1 MLSLPEMILAFFS
14 CIAQNPDNF
23 RGADKPHK
31 PGASNL
37 FYGQTVFDQ
46 FDGQEEIVSVVVNK
60 KMFELM
66 SKVKVDPS
74 DKETQQ
80 YLKLIQNLENLKVF
94 STTNTKAAREMK
106 TVADSYIKAAFL
118 EELKKVNEHGKQI
131 TIDVKRS
138 GGNNQLSEFLMF
150 IEDDA
155 NGINR
160 AVLMSL
166 TGVFNLS
173 DIAILTD
180 KMQIPGGTELKKLT
194 QK

>member
-1 MLSLPEMILAFFS
+1 MRKILIVLVAAF
-14 CIAQNPDNF
+14 
-23 RGADKPHK
+23 
-31 PGASNL
+31 ASGS

-46 FDGQEEIVSVVVNK
+46 FDGQEEIVSVIVNK

-80 YLKLIQNLENLKVF
+80 YLKLIQNLDNLKVY
-94 STTNTKAAREMK
+94 STTNTTAAQKMK
-106 TVADSYIKAAFL
+106 DAADSYIQSAGL
-118 EELKKVNEHGKQI
+118 EELKKVNENGKQI

-138 GGNNQLSEFLMF
+138 GNQLKEFLMF
-150 IEDDA
+150 IDDDA

-160 AVLMSL
+160 SVLMSL
-166 TGVFNLS
+166 TGIFNLN
-173 DIAILTD
+173 DISILTD

-194 QK
+194 EK

>member
-1 MLSLPEMILAFFS
+1 MKMKKVFLTFLVTLAS
-14 CIAQNPDNF
+14 I
-23 RGADKPHK
+23 
-31 PGASNL
+31 S

-66 SKVKVDPS
+66 SKVKADPS

-80 YLKLIQNLENLKVF
+80 YLKLIQNLDNLKVF
-94 STTNTKAAREMK
+94 STTNSTAALKMK
-106 TVADSYIKAAFL
+106 DVADAYIKSADL
-118 EELKKVNEHGKQI
+118 EELKKVNENGKQV
-131 TIDVKRS
+131 TIDVKRT
-138 GGNNQLSEFLMF
+138 GTNQLREFLMF
-150 IEDDA
+150 IDDDA

-160 AVLMSL
+160 SVLMSL
-166 TGVFNLS
+166 TGVFSLS
-173 DIAILTD
+173 DISILTD

>member
-1 MLSLPEMILAFFS
+1 MKMKKVLITLVVAF
-14 CIAQNPDNF
+14 
-23 RGADKPHK
+23 
-31 PGASNL
+31 ASNF
-37 FYGQTVFDQ
+37 FYGQAVFDQ
-46 FDGQEEIVSVVVNK
+46 FDEQEEIVSVIVNK

-94 STTNTKAAREMK
+94 STTNTLAARKMK
-106 TVADSYIKAAFL
+106 DVADSYIKSADL
-118 EELKKVNEHGKQI
+118 EELKKVNENGKQV
-131 TIDVKRS
+131 TIDVKRT
-138 GGNNQLSEFLMF
+138 GTNQLREFLMF

-160 AVLMSL
+160 SVLMSL
-166 TGVFNLS
+166 TGVFSLS

>member
-1 MLSLPEMILAFFS
+1 MKTKKVLIALLFAF
-14 CIAQNPDNF
+14 
-23 RGADKPHK
+23 
-31 PGASNL
+31 ASSS
-37 FYGQTVFDQ
+37 FYGQAVFDQ
-46 FDGQEEIVSVVVNK
+46 FDGQEEIVSVMVNK

-94 STTNTKAAREMK
+94 STTNSTSARKMRD
-106 TVADSYIKAAFL
+106 VADAYIKSASL
-118 EELKKVNEHGKQI
+118 EELKKVNENGKQV
-131 TIDVKRS
+131 TIDVKRA
-138 GGNNQLSEFLMF
+138 GANNQLNEFVMF
-150 IEDDA
+150 IDDDA

-160 AVLMSL
+160 SVLMSL
-166 TGVFNLS
+166 TGVFNLN
-173 DIAILTD
+173 DISILTD

>member
-1 MLSLPEMILAFFS
+1 MKRIL
-14 CIAQNPDNF
+14 IILIVTL
-23 RGADKPHK
+23 
-31 PGASNL
+31 ASTS

-46 FDGQEEIVSVVVNK
+46 FEGEEEIVSVIVNK

-66 SKVKVDPS
+66 SKVKVDAS

-80 YLKLIQNLENLKVF
+80 YLKLIQNLDVLKVF
-94 STTNTKAAREMK
+94 STTNSDAAKNIRD
-106 TVADSYIKAAFL
+106 VADAYIKTAAL
-118 EELKKVNEHGKQI
+118 EELKKVNENGKQI

-138 GGNNQLSEFLMF
+138 GDNQLKEFVMF
-150 IEDDA
+150 IDDDA

-160 AVLMSL
+160 SVLMSL
-166 TGVFNLS
+166 TGAFSLS
-173 DIAILTD
+173 DIPILTD

>member
-1 MLSLPEMILAFFS
+1 MKKVFVTLFFVLASGSFY
-14 CIAQNPDNF
+14 AQ
-23 RGADKPHK
+23 A
-31 PGASNL
+31 
-37 FYGQTVFDQ
+37 VFDQ
-46 FDGQEEIVSVVVNK
+46 FNGKEEIVSVVVNK

-66 SKVKVDPS
+66 SKVKVDAS

-80 YLKLIQNLENLKVF
+80 YLKLIQNLNDLRVF
-94 STTNTKAAREMK
+94 STTNKAAALKMK
-106 TVADSYIKAAFL
+106 EVADTYIKSSAL
-118 EELKKVNEHGKQI
+118 EELKKVNEKGKQI

-138 GGNNQLSEFLMF
+138 GNANQLNEFVMF

-160 AVLMSL
+160 SVLMSL
-166 TGVFNLS
+166 TGVFSLN
-173 DIAILTD
+173 DIPVLTD

>member
-1 MLSLPEMILAFFS
+1 MKKVLLAFLV
-14 CIAQNPDNF
+14 AL
-23 RGADKPHK
+23 
-31 PGASNL
+31 ASSS

-46 FDGQEEIVSVVVNK
+46 FDGKEEIVSVIVNK

-94 STTNTKAAREMK
+94 STTNTAAAKNMRD
-106 TVADSYIKAAFL
+106 VADSYIKSADL
-118 EELKKVNEHGKQI
+118 EELKKVNENGKQV
-131 TIDVKRS
+131 TIDVKRT
-138 GGNNQLSEFLMF
+138 GTNQLREFLMF
-150 IEDDA
+150 IDDDA

-160 AVLMSL
+160 SVLMSL
-166 TGVFNLS
+166 TGVFSLN
-173 DIAILTD
+173 DISILTD
-180 KMQIPGGTELKKLT
+180 KMQIPGGSELKKLT

>member
-1 MLSLPEMILAFFS
+1 MKKLLFILLIAFASSSFY
-14 CIAQNPDNF
+14 AQ
-23 RGADKPHK
+23 
-31 PGASNL
+31 S
-37 FYGQTVFDQ
+37 VFDK
-46 FDGQEEIVSVVVNK
+46 FEGQDEIVSVVVNK

-66 SKVKVDPS
+66 SKVKVDAS

-94 STTNTKAAREMK
+94 STTNSAAALQMRD
-106 TVADSYIKAAFL
+106 VADSYIKSAAL
-118 EELKKVNEHGKQI
+118 EELKKVNENGKQI

-138 GGNNQLSEFLMF
+138 GNQLKEFLMF
-150 IEDDA
+150 IDDDA

-160 AVLMSL
+160 SVLMSL
-166 TGVFNLS
+166 TGVFSLN
-173 DIAILTD
+173 DISILTD

>member
-1 MLSLPEMILAFFS
+1 MKMKRIL
-14 CIAQNPDNF
+14 IILIVTL
-23 RGADKPHK
+23 
-31 PGASNL
+31 ASTS

-46 FDGQEEIVSVVVNK
+46 FEGEEEIVSVIVNK

-66 SKVKVDPS
+66 SKVKVDAS

-80 YLKLIQNLENLKVF
+80 YLKLIQNLDVLKVF
-94 STTNTKAAREMK
+94 STTNSDAAKKMRD
-106 TVADSYIKAAFL
+106 VADAYIKTAAL
-118 EELKKVNEHGKQI
+118 EELKKVNENGKQV

-138 GGNNQLSEFLMF
+138 GDNQLKEFVMF
-150 IEDDA
+150 IDDDA

-160 AVLMSL
+160 SVLMSL
-166 TGVFNLS
+166 TGAFSLS
-173 DIAILTD
+173 DIPILTD

>member
-1 MLSLPEMILAFFS
+1 MKKVLFTLLVVF
-14 CIAQNPDNF
+14 
-23 RGADKPHK
+23 
-31 PGASNL
+31 ASSS

-46 FDGQEEIVSVVVNK
+46 FDGREEIVSVIVNK

-66 SKVKVDPS
+66 SKVKVDAS

-80 YLKLIQNLENLKVF
+80 YLKLIQNLETLKVF
-94 STTNTKAAREMK
+94 STTNSTAARKMRD
-106 TVADSYIKAAFL
+106 VADGYIKSAAL
-118 EELKKVNEHGKQI
+118 EELKKVNENGKQV

-138 GGNNQLSEFLMF
+138 GNNNQLKEFLMF
-150 IEDDA
+150 IDDDS

-160 AVLMSL
+160 SVLMSL
-166 TGVFNLS
+166 TGVFSLN
-173 DIAILTD
+173 DISILTD